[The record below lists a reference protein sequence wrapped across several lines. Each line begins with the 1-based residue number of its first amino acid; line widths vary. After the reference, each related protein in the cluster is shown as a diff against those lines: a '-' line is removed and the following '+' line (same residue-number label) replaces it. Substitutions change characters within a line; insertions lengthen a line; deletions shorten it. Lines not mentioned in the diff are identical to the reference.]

1 MIRLLCIGFAT
12 LYPKNNAKFV
22 AGGRNFFPR
31 RPVCRS
37 VRRPRPAAEVPKGR
51 VHAGLELDYNKLLDM
66 VSEMGYRLLLE
77 AYGVPRGEV
86 FAIPNCIIVSLISP
100 EGRPLTQIRRMPP
113 HGTDIYLLEKY
124 NGLCRRLCQETPPFD
139 QALRRMRAIARL
151 HVVYPL
157 PVQLAAHFLGCG
169 MFSLFYGGTWRD
181 GICGGI
187 CGVVIGLCSAL
198 MARFGA
204 NQFFKTIA
212 GAAVSAVAAVLLT
225 AAGLGTHRDLIIIG
239 ALMAL
244 VPGIAITN
252 AMRDIMA
259 GDMVA
264 GISKGAEALL
274 IGAAIALGTALGLGV
289 TGLIG
294 GGGAL

>member
-1 MIRLLCIGFAT
+1 
-12 LYPKNNAKFV
+12 
-22 AGGRNFFPR
+22 
-31 RPVCRS
+31 
-37 VRRPRPAAEVPKGR
+37 
-51 VHAGLELDYNKLLDM
+51 
-66 VSEMGYRLLLE
+66 
-77 AYGVPRGEV
+77 
-86 FAIPNCIIVSLISP
+86 
-100 EGRPLTQIRRMPP
+100 
-113 HGTDIYLLEKY
+113 
-124 NGLCRRLCQETPPFD
+124 
-139 QALRRMRAIARL
+139 MRAIARL

-181 GICGGI
+181 GICGGL
-187 CGVVIGLCSAL
+187 CGVVIGLCSTL

-225 AAGLGTHRDLIIIG
+225 AAGLGAHRDLIIIG

>member
-1 MIRLLCIGFAT
+1 MELINR
-12 LYPKNNAKFV
+12 
-22 AGGRNFFPR
+22 PR
-31 RPVCRS
+31 R
-37 VRRPRPAAEVPKGR
+37 
-51 VHAGLELDYNKLLDM
+51 L
-66 VSEMGYRLLLE
+66 
-77 AYGVPRGEV
+77 RGNDS
-86 FAIPNCIIVSLISP
+86 I
-100 EGRPLTQIRRMPP
+100 
-113 HGTDIYLLEKY
+113 
-124 NGLCRRLCQETPPFD
+124 RRLCRETPPFEE
-139 QALRRMRAIARL
+139 ALDSMREIERT
-151 HVVYPL
+151 HKVYSL
-157 PVQLAAHFLGCG
+157 PVQLLAHFLGCG

-181 GICGGI
+181 GICGGL
-187 CGVVIGLCSAL
+187 CGVVIGLCSTL

-225 AAGLGTHRDLIIIG
+225 AAGLGAHRDLIIIG

>member
-1 MIRLLCIGFAT
+1 
-12 LYPKNNAKFV
+12 
-22 AGGRNFFPR
+22 
-31 RPVCRS
+31 
-37 VRRPRPAAEVPKGR
+37 
-51 VHAGLELDYNKLLDM
+51 
-66 VSEMGYRLLLE
+66 
-77 AYGVPRGEV
+77 
-86 FAIPNCIIVSLISP
+86 
-100 EGRPLTQIRRMPP
+100 
-113 HGTDIYLLEKY
+113 
-124 NGLCRRLCQETPPFD
+124 
-139 QALRRMRAIARL
+139 MRAIARL

-204 NQFFKTIA
+204 NLFFKTIA
-212 GAAVSAVAAVLLT
+212 GAAASAVAAVLLT
-225 AAGLGTHRDLIIIG
+225 AAGLGAHRDLIIIG
-239 ALMAL
+239 
-244 VPGIAITN
+244 
-252 AMRDIMA
+252 IMA